1 VEQQIDIDH
10 ALNLAGRIPPFD
22 YLFLPHS
29 IRHLH
34 KSKMTKDMP
43 WPQVPL
49 TNKTHTEAAVVIVG
63 AGISGLCTAIGLLT
77 ENKCHNFV
85 IIEKSSGLGGTWRDN
100 KYPGCCC
107 DGGLR
112 HFNLS

>member
-1 VEQQIDIDH
+1 
-10 ALNLAGRIPPFD
+10 
-22 YLFLPHS
+22 
-29 IRHLH
+29 
-34 KSKMTKDMP
+34 MTKDMP

-49 TNKTHTEAAVVIVG
+49 TNKTHSEAAVVIIG

-107 DGGLR
+107 DGGLT
-112 HFNLS
+112 HFQFEEAS